1 MPDRP
6 RVACSRPVEMIHPI
20 YWLSSRHVDMIE
32 MQEHKSLHEEF
43 MAALKEEEMNNP
55 LEYTHY
61 YSKDPRKG
69 HLVLSGA

>member
-1 MPDRP
+1 
-6 RVACSRPVEMIHPI
+6 
-20 YWLSSRHVDMIE
+20 MIE